1 MNKEFYI
8 KKSVSDDLLYIVYC
22 RLFNAEVFAGNLSDC
37 YAFIKLSEEGY
48 DLYGF

>member
-1 MNKEFYI
+1 MNKKFYI
-8 KKSVSDDLLYIVYC
+8 KKSPDDDLLYIVCDKLDIEY
-22 RLFNAEVFAGNLSDC
+22 FSGNLSDC